1 MAEHEQ
7 PAKTDADSGNADPA
21 SGNPAA
27 VVPSRRRLGWRI
39 GRWVALGLSIL
50 LLVTGGA
57 ATVAYRKLEG
67 NISSRDVSDQL
78 GERPQQLPT
87 GATNFLLVGSDTREG
102 KGLRRYGANIEGAR
116 SDTTILLHLSEGRD
130 EAVLVSI
137 PRDSYVRI
145 PSCTRED
152 GSKTRPRRDRFNAAY
167 SLGGVA
173 CTIRTVEALTDTY
186 IDDYVVVDFGG
197 FKRMVDSLGGVEVCL
212 DEPVTDSRSGLDL
225 PAGTSVV
232 RGEQA
237 LAYVRTRYSL
247 GDGSDLSRIERQ
259 QDFLSA
265 MVRKAR
271 SSQLLLNPAK
281 LYGFLDAAT
290 KSVTTGPDLASL
302 SALRELAQ
310 SVQGISTGNV
320 RFVTVPVEYRPDGAT
335 VAWKNPAAKLLWESI
350 RTDSPLPGDKDAAAE
365 ASGEPTAAPVA
376 PQDVQV
382 RVLNG
387 MGSIGVAGE
396 AATQLRAAGFD
407 VVEVTDADSF
417 THVKS
422 VIRHAPQY
430 DDAARAL
437 SSALPGAAVRS
448 SNNVGS
454 VLEFVIGQ
462 DFGGVRDDGSSTPAG
477 TPVGS
482 PAATPPATPS
492 AGPPATPAE
501 ADPAATVDARPATQQ
516 RCS

>member
-1 MAEHEQ
+1 MAEHEHSAKDGAKPDGAK
-7 PAKTDADSGNADPA
+7 PAT
-21 SGNPAA
+21 
-27 VVPSRRRLGWRI
+27 VVSTPRRLGWRI

-57 ATVAYRKLEG
+57 AAVAYRKLEG
-67 NISSRDVSDQL
+67 NIASRDVSDQL

-87 GATNFLLVGSDTREG
+87 GATNFLLVGSDSREG

-145 PSCTRED
+145 PRCTRED
-152 GSKTRPRRDRFNAAY
+152 GSTTKPHRDRFNSAY
-167 SLGGVA
+167 SLAGVA
-173 CTIRTVEALTDTY
+173 CTIRTVEALTDIY

-197 FKRMVDSLGGVEVCL
+197 FKRMVDALGGVKVCL
-212 DEPVTDSRSGLDL
+212 EEPVTDSRSGLDL

-232 RGEQA
+232 EGEQA
-237 LAYVRTRYSL
+237 LAYVRARYSL

-271 SSQLLLNPAK
+271 SSQLLLNPAS
-281 LYGFLDAAT
+281 LYRFLDAAT
-290 KSVTTGPDLASL
+290 KSITTGPDLASL

-310 SVQGISTGNV
+310 SVQGISTGDV

-350 RTDSPLPGDKDAAAE
+350 RTDSPLPGEEEKATAQAGAQ
-365 ASGEPTAAPVA
+365 ASTEPSASPVA
-376 PQDVQV
+376 PQDVQL

-387 MGSIGVAGE
+387 TGRVGVASE
-396 AATQLRAAGFD
+396 AAAQLRTAGFD
-407 VVEVTDADSF
+407 VVEVTDAESF
-417 THVKS
+417 VHVKS

-430 DDAARAL
+430 DGAARTL
-437 SSALPGAAVRS
+437 SATLPGAAVRS
-448 SNNVGS
+448 KNNVGN
-454 VLEFVIGQ
+454 VLELVIGQ
-462 DFGGVRDDGSSTPAG
+462 DFRGVLADGGSTPAG
-477 TPVGS
+477 TPSPTAAATSSGEPTVGPS
-482 PAATPPATPS
+482 TTPAADPEATVE
-492 AGPPATPAE
+492 TR
-501 ADPAATVDARPATQQ
+501 AATEQ